1 MLSVSLNCIEIRK
14 PIFSN
19 EKVSLSDIRYEQ
31 DLRFSSLKSC
41 SMRINRCNHR
51 LLEFS
56 VILELIGTFDVAPTY
71 NSGFYLFIFFVEVF
85 EAS

>member
-1 MLSVSLNCIEIRK
+1 MLSVSLNYIEIRK

-19 EKVSLSDIRYEQ
+19 EKVSLSYIRYQQ

-41 SMRINRCNHR
+41 SMRINRCSDR

-56 VILELIGTFDVAPTY
+56 VILVLIGTCDVAPRY
-71 NSGFYLFIFFVEVF
+71 NSGFFFFFVEVF